1 MASGCSPEGGFAD
14 AFAAWRAQPGFSFSA
29 AAGPLAVEVASEVAE
44 ACRPGPGSI
53 LSLPFTAPTYR
64 SLQAETESCLRRLLA
79 IPDDFVVLFMAGGA
93 SAQFALVPMNLLGG
107 ADERDGVRGDG
118 VPGDGAFASAVR
130 GAGARRVRGETAA
143 LSAQA
148 LYIDSGHWSRRAI
161 SEAQRFGRIGVLGV
175 PALAGDAFVVDQA
188 LQQESQ
194 RGPGRRVQKWPQQG
208 PQIARDPSIAYV
220 HVTPNETAD
229 GLQFPAL
236 PDTAAPVVADLS
248 SELLT
253 RALDWN
259 RLGLA
264 YAGTQKTIGTP
275 GLTLVVV
282 RRDLLGHAR
291 RGTPRVMDYGAQA
304 AAESRLC
311 TPPVLPVFVAHRML
325 HWIERAGGVA
335 AMSARLARRNAL
347 LAAAMAEGEASGLY
361 RRHAPDGWRS
371 KLNPCF
377 HLADDALG
385 DRFLAEAEAAGLR
398 DLRGHPACGG
408 VRISLYNGLA
418 DAAVEALADFLAA
431 FARRNGCGARR
442 VGAPPVAALE
452 P

>member
-29 AAGPLAVEVASEVAE
+29 AAGPLPVEVASEVAE

-79 IPDDFVVLFMAGGA
+79 IPDDFAVLFMAGGA

-107 ADERDGVRGDG
+107 AEERDGILGDG
-118 VPGDGAFASAVR
+118 VPGDGKSASAAH
-130 GAGARRVRGETAA
+130 GAGARRARGETGARA
-143 LSAQA
+143 AQA

-161 SEAQRFGRIGVLGV
+161 SEAQRFGRIRVLDVHALVRDPGGEGELQLPSECL
-175 PALAGDAFVVDQA
+175 PASPPEA
-188 LQQESQ
+188 LD
-194 RGPGRRVQKWPQQG
+194 
-208 PQIARDPSIAYV
+208 ARDPALAYV

-236 PDTAAPVVADLS
+236 PKCAAPVVADLT

-253 RALDWN
+253 RPLDWR

-275 GLTLVVV
+275 GLTLVIV

-377 HLADDALG
+377 HLADDALC

-398 DLRGHPACGG
+398 DLRGHPERGG

-431 FARRNGCGARR
+431 FARRTGCGARSAS
-442 VGAPPVAALE
+442 VPKVVALE

>member
-107 ADERDGVRGDG
+107 AEERDGVRGDG
-118 VPGDGAFASAVR
+118 VPGDGAFASAAR
-130 GAGARRVRGETAA
+130 GPGARRVRGDTGA

-161 SEAQRFGRIGVLGV
+161 SEAQRFGRIGVFDVQALVCDPRGEGELQLPPECLPASPPEALDPRD
-175 PALAGDAFVVDQA
+175 PAL
-188 LQQESQ
+188 
-194 RGPGRRVQKWPQQG
+194 
-208 PQIARDPSIAYV
+208 AYV

-236 PDTAAPVVADLS
+236 PKCAAPVVADLT

-253 RALDWN
+253 RPLDWR

-275 GLTLVVV
+275 GLTLVIV

-398 DLRGHPACGG
+398 DLRGHPERGG

-431 FARRNGCGARR
+431 FARRNGCGARSAS
-442 VGAPPVAALE
+442 VPKVVALE

>member
-14 AFAAWRAQPGFSFSA
+14 VLAAWRAQPGLSFSA
-29 AAGPLAVEVASEVAE
+29 AAGPLPVEVASEVAE

-53 LSLPFTAPTYR
+53 LSLPFPTPTYR

-253 RALDWN
+253 RPLDWR

-282 RRDLLGHAR
+282 RRDLLGHASG
-291 RGTPRVMDYGAQA
+291 GTPRVMDYGAQA

>member
-1 MASGCSPEGGFAD
+1 MASGCSPEAAFPH

-29 AAGPLAVEVASEVAE
+29 AAGPLPVEVAEEVAA

-53 LSLPFTAPTYR
+53 LSLPFTTSTYR
-64 SLQAETESCLRRLLA
+64 SLQAETEACLRRLLA
-79 IPDDFVVLFMAGGA
+79 IPDEFVVLFMAGGA

-107 ADERDGVRGDG
+107 AEPSDGARGDG
-118 VPGDGAFASAVR
+118 APASAVQ
-130 GAGARRVRGETAA
+130 GAGARHARRGETGAPPV
-143 LSAQA
+143 QA

-161 SEAQRFGRIGVLGV
+161 SEAQRCGRIGVV
-175 PALAGDAFVVDQA
+175 DAQA
-188 LQQESQ
+188 L
-194 RGPGRRVQKWPQQG
+194 V
-208 PQIARDPSIAYV
+208 RDPDGDDELQLPTECLPAGLIERDPPLAYV

-229 GLQFPAL
+229 GLQL
-236 PDTAAPVVADLS
+236 PSLPQVEAPLVADLT

-253 RALDWN
+253 RPLDWR

-282 RRDLLGHAR
+282 RRDLLGHAGS
-291 RGTPRVMDYGAQA
+291 GTPRVMDYSAQA
-304 AAESRLC
+304 AADSRLC

-325 HWIERAGGVA
+325 HWIEGAGGVG
-335 AMSARLARRNAL
+335 AMRARLERRHAL
-347 LAAAMAEGEASGLY
+347 LATAMAEGEASGLY
-361 RRHAPDGWRS
+361 RRHVPEGWRS
-371 KLNPCF
+371 RVNPCF
-377 HLADDALG
+377 QLPDDARC

-398 DLRGHPACGG
+398 DLRGHPERGG

-418 DAAVEALADFLAA
+418 DAAVEALAAFLAA
-431 FARRNGCGARR
+431 FARRNGCSAGR
-442 VGAPPVAALE
+442 VSAPTVVALE

>member
-1 MASGCSPEGGFAD
+1 MASGCSPEGGCAN

-29 AAGPLAVEVASEVAE
+29 AAGPLPVEVANEVAE

-53 LSLPFTAPTYR
+53 LSLPFTTPTYR
-64 SLQAETESCLRRLLA
+64 NLQAETESCLRRLLA
-79 IPDDFVVLFMAGGA
+79 IPDDFAVLFLAGGA

-107 ADERDGVRGDG
+107 AERRDGACG
-118 VPGDGAFASAVR
+118 VGAPGDGTFTTAVR
-130 GAGARRVRGETAA
+130 SAGARRARGETAA
-143 LSAQA
+143 SSAQA

-161 SEAQRFGRIGVLGV
+161 SEAQRFGRIGVLDV
-175 PALAGDAFVVDQA
+175 QA
-188 LQQESQ
+188 LVCD
-194 RGPGRRVQKWPQQG
+194 PGGEGELRLPSECL
-208 PQIARDPSIAYV
+208 PASPPEALDARDWPLAYV

-236 PDTAAPVVADLS
+236 PNTAAPVVADLT

-253 RALDWN
+253 RALDWH

-282 RRDLLGHAR
+282 RRDLLGHACS
-291 RGTPRVMDYGAQA
+291 GTPRVMDYGAQA

-325 HWIERAGGVA
+325 HWIEGAGGVA
-335 AMSARLARRNAL
+335 AMSARLERRNAA
-347 LAAAMAEGEASGLY
+347 LAAAMAEGVARGLY
-361 RRHAPDGWRS
+361 RRRVPEGWRS
-371 KLNPCF
+371 RVNPCF
-377 HLADDALG
+377 HLADDALC
-385 DRFLAEAEAAGLR
+385 DRFLAEAEVAGLR
-398 DLRGHPACGG
+398 DLRGHPERGG
-408 VRISLYNGLA
+408 ARISLYNGLA
-418 DAAVEALADFLAA
+418 DAAVEALAAFLST
-431 FARRNGCGARR
+431 FARRNGNSARSANASA
-442 VGAPPVAALE
+442 VVALE